1 MKNNRKVCACLP
13 HGGSAAVG
21 CLSMRAGSMGR
32 ENHCGHQV
40 WPYRS
45 QPWPRIKSV
54 NNTRS

>member
-1 MKNNRKVCACLP
+1 MKNNRKVCVCLP

-40 WPYRS
+40 PIVPS
-45 QPWPRIKSV
+45 PGLESNP
-54 NNTRS
+54 